1 LKRENLIENSL
12 GLIGLVIWWE
22 QFLIVLAGIV
32 SAMLLLGGALAI
44 YLGFDE
50 LRDSWKSDEAAEPS
64 SEGSEGEQSPVND
77 SALQIVKDHRQGQQ
91 MALPFL
97 FDPPSPNLIFK
108 YRFELHK
115 YNLIANG

>member
-1 LKRENLIENSL
+1 MKTLIGGAIAAAL

-64 SEGSEGEQSPVND
+64 SEGSEGEGAGEEVEQYKKETD
-77 SALQIVKDHRQGQQ
+77 DVKEDIET
-91 MALPFL
+91 LE
-97 FDPPSPNLIFK
+97 K
-108 YRFELHK
+108 E
-115 YNLIANG
+115 